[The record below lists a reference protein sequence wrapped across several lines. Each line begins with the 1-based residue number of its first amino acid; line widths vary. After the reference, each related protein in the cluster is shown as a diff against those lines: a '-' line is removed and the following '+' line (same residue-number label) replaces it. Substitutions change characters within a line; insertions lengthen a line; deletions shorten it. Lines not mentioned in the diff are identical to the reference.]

1 MLFPTV
7 HFGTTNGSKKIF
19 VRNSDLK
26 LPVVV
31 RRGEPQPSATIP
43 GIEKVLIK
51 ATVAFLGR
59 VYNRL
64 HTPTRTP
71 IRTPS
76 ESSLFAFLVVEQILK
91 VYHLYTEA
99 LMGRLVGLT

>member
-7 HFGTTNGSKKIF
+7 HFGTTNGSKRIF

-31 RRGEPQPSATIP
+31 RRGEPQLSASIP

-64 HTPTRTP
+64 RTPTL
-71 IRTPS
+71 PS

>member
-1 MLFPTV
+1 M
-7 HFGTTNGSKKIF
+7 
-19 VRNSDLK
+19 RNSDLK

-31 RRGEPQPSATIP
+31 RRGEPQPSASIP

-59 VYNRL
+59 VYNR
-64 HTPTRTP
+64 HSTPTL
-71 IRTPS
+71 PS